1 LRLDNGAEQWKGGF
15 AVNST
20 KTTALV
26 PAYNEGPRLAAV
38 LEVITASPRV
48 DETIVIDDGSRD
60 ETSEVAASFPVKLVR
75 LEENCGK
82 GAALQAGLEKA
93 ADAAYYLFL
102 DADLLN
108 LRHGHIEQLLDPL
121 TGDRPAAMTVGI
133 FRQGKKTSVNL
144 AQHYFSILNGQR
156 ALSRNF
162 VEILPDLRWS
172 RFGVEILLSKYAQ
185 LARQPVA
192 HPELQGISHVTKEEK
207 FGFPGGFLYRLRM
220 YQECLYSLFY
230 HKKMI
235 RNFPGK
241 VPAEILQ
248 NIT

>member
-1 LRLDNGAEQWKGGF
+1 MHPI
-15 AVNST
+15 
-20 KTTALV
+20 KTVALV

-38 LEVITASPRV
+38 LEVITTSPRV
-48 DETIVIDDGSRD
+48 DETIVIDDGSTD
-60 ETSEVAASFPVKLVR
+60 ETAQVAASFPVKLLH
-75 LEENCGK
+75 LEKNRGK
-82 GAALQAGLEKA
+82 GAALQAGMEKA

-108 LRHGHIEQLLDPL
+108 LNHEHIAQLLDPL
-121 TGDRPAAMTVGI
+121 TGEQPAAMTVGI

-156 ALSRNF
+156 ALHRNF
-162 VEILPDLRWS
+162 VKILPDLRWS

-185 LARQPVA
+185 LAGQTVH

-207 FGFPGGFLYRLRM
+207 LGFPGGFCYRLQM
-220 YQECLYSLFY
+220 YKECLYSLFN

-235 RNFPGK
+235 KRFPGK

-248 NIT
+248 KIA